1 MTILPSTNSA
11 DKQTILV
18 NISKN
23 YKELSSLFAQLSEL
37 SNKDEMELAE
47 NISSDITT
55 TIVAPEPKK
64 KKTERDPLLPKKPMN
79 AYLFFCRDR
88 RDSIHQA
95 NPGIVEKEIT
105 KLLGESWR
113 GLNEDERKT
122 YDAQALKVKEEY
134 NVALDAY
141 KLKSGTQ
148 SVGITP
154 SSSSSPAPVP
164 STTVVTTELRMPINI
179 PSTTSDMSVSEAD
192 TSSQN
197 NNISSPLK
205 SKKKKNKEEK
215 KEKKHRKKH
224 QQSQEL
230 SINA

>member
-1 MTILPSTNSA
+1 MTTLPSTNSA
-11 DKQTILV
+11 NKQTILA

-23 YKELSSLFAQLSEL
+23 YKELSSLFAQLSEV
-37 SNKDEMELAE
+37 SNEHEIESAVS
-47 NISSDITT
+47 ISSDVTT
-55 TIVAPEPKK
+55 TTAAPEPKK

-79 AYLFFCRDR
+79 AYLFFCRDK
-88 RDSIHQA
+88 RDSIHKV

-113 GLNEDERKT
+113 GLSEDERKT

-148 SVGITP
+148 SVAVTS
-154 SSSSSPAPVP
+154 SSSSSPAP
-164 STTVVTTELRMPINI
+164 STTFVTTELHMPVNI

-197 NNISSPLK
+197 NNLSSPLK

-215 KEKKHRKKH
+215 KEKKHKKKHQH